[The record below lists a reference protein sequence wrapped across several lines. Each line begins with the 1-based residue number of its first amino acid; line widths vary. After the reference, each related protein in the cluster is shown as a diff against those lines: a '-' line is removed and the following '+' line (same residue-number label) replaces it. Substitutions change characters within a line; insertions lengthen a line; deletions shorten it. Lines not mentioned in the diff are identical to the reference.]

1 MEASNQTAKTEK
13 LWTPSFVAL
22 NFILLLNFS
31 NMSVFFQFNTYLKGL
46 GMGQSNIGLV
56 LGLFSLAALV
66 VRPFIS
72 PFLQPSNARRW
83 IFWGVLGTVACLLSY
98 NLAHSFAALTV
109 LRLAHGSFYVLMAAA
124 AMSALTGCIP
134 PSRSGQA
141 FGVVGVVVLLPF
153 ALVPPLLPTL
163 ERLLGGYLAVLT
175 VTTIPVAGII
185 LLLPLIHPVH
195 AEGGGAYAFNRRE
208 LAANLKHPMILSLM
222 GLSLV
227 MYSAFSIL
235 FYYIGDFGKGL
246 SLATPGLFFTLSSAA
261 EIAIRLGLGSYL
273 DRVGKKGAMVLSLGV
288 LAGAYLALPHVH
300 HPWFFFG
307 LAVVFGLA
315 WGVLVPSVSALIF
328 DISEPRFR
336 ALNTNLG
343 FEMMQGGYFIGPFL
357 GGVLLEATGYG
368 VLFTACAG
376 VCLLGLGLVVMAS
389 GWKKSA
395 AE

>member
-1 MEASNQTAKTEK
+1 
-13 LWTPSFVAL
+13 
-22 NFILLLNFS
+22 
-31 NMSVFFQFNTYLKGL
+31 
-46 GMGQSNIGLV
+46 
-56 LGLFSLAALV
+56 
-66 VRPFIS
+66 
-72 PFLQPSNARRW
+72 
-83 IFWGVLGTVACLLSY
+83 
-98 NLAHSFAALTV
+98 
-109 LRLAHGSFYVLMAAA
+109 
-124 AMSALTGCIP
+124 
-134 PSRSGQA
+134 
-141 FGVVGVVVLLPF
+141 
-153 ALVPPLLPTL
+153 
-163 ERLLGGYLAVLT
+163 
-175 VTTIPVAGII
+175 
-185 LLLPLIHPVH
+185 
-195 AEGGGAYAFNRRE
+195 
-208 LAANLKHPMILSLM
+208 MILSLM